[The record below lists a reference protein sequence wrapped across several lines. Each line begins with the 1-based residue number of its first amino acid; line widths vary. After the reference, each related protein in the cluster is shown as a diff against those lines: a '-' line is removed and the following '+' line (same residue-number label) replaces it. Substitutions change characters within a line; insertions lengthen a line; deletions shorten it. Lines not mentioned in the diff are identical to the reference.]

1 MISNEIIS
9 IKYNCILYISFDFNI
24 SIYNRINIFIQE
36 ETGKI
41 RVKICELTHYLKSH
55 RITGSLPFAVGNE
68 TSVITCRVSS
78 YTLKNQRMIAEDDTC
93 RGIVFKLSTLKQ
105 VMLFNALK
113 ILLCKSSNG
122 AFKIVNNF

>member
-1 MISNEIIS
+1 M
-9 IKYNCILYISFDFNI
+9 
-24 SIYNRINIFIQE
+24 
-36 ETGKI
+36 
-41 RVKICELTHYLKSH
+41 KICELTHYLKSH

>member
-9 IKYNCILYISFDFNI
+9 IKYCILYISFDFNI

-41 RVKICELTHYLKSH
+41 RVKIYELTHYLKSH